1 MKKRLPKP
9 PLAIAI
15 PALGYLAFEA
25 SVLWSTP
32 GMTRLIRFSVA
43 TILIFG
49 VILQNRIALPV
60 WALSSLFAALVFTR
74 SAFGALRTDV
84 AESAMYALLS
94 AAAFINAGYL
104 FFYHAPRSHDAH
116 AGNQ

>member
-1 MKKRLPKP
+1 MKKRLPNP

-32 GMTRLIRFSVA
+32 GVPGLIRFSLA

-60 WALSSLFAALVFTR
+60 WALSSLFGALVFTT

-84 AESAMYALLS
+84 AKGAMYALLS
-94 AAAFINAGYL
+94 AAALVNAGYL
-104 FFYHAPRSHDAH
+104 FFFHAPRSHGAH
-116 AGNQ
+116 AGDP